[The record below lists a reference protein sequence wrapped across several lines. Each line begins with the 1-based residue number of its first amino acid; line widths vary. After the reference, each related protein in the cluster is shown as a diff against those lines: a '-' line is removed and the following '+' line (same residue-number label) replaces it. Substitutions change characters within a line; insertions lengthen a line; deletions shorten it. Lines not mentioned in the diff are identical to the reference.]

1 MGVWAF
7 RYVMRVHTYGEC
19 ADLVFLQK
27 TETCYND
34 SLHCGFLILRRNTL
48 ITEAHLKVILDQFR
62 EQRILVIGDFYLD
75 AYWYI
80 DKTRSTLSLETP
92 WHTNPV
98 VEQRYSPGAAGTVTN
113 NLKALGVGSV
123 YTLGVI
129 GEDGFGGTL
138 LNSLQANGC
147 LTDFMVQVP
156 DWVTPTYLKPI
167 HRGYEGVETEGPR
180 FDIENQSPMVEDVE
194 TAVIDALRACVPLAD
209 GVIVGDQMPIDNLG
223 VITNR
228 VRAELCGLAL
238 AFPDKIFFADS
249 RMRIGA
255 YRNVIIK
262 PNRFEAKRAVQ
273 PEWNEQEVDIA
284 SAKQCAVAL
293 SKKTQNT
300 VYITLGEN
308 GILVYSEGKFTHIP
322 GVPVDSEID
331 PVGAGDSVSA
341 GLVATLC
348 SLHTSREEAP
358 VEAAYVG
365 NLVASI
371 TVTKIGTT
379 GTASPAEILERHRSY
394 VNL

>member
-1 MGVWAF
+1 M
-7 RYVMRVHTYGEC
+7 
-19 ADLVFLQK
+19 
-27 TETCYND
+27 
-34 SLHCGFLILRRNTL
+34 
-48 ITEAHLKVILDQFR
+48 ILDQFR
-62 EQRILVIGDFYLD
+62 KQRILVIGDFYLD

-147 LTDFMVQVP
+147 LTDFVVQVP

-167 HRGYEGVETEGPR
+167 HRGYEDVETEGPR

-194 TAVIDALRACVPLAD
+194 AAVIDALQSCIPLVD
-209 GVIVGDQMPIDNLG
+209 GVIVGDQMPIENLG

-228 VRAELCGLAL
+228 VREELCELAL
-238 AFPDKIFFADS
+238 AFHDKIFFADS

-262 PNRFEAKRAVQ
+262 PNRFEAKRSVQ
-273 PEWNEQEVDIA
+273 PEWSGQEVDIE

-293 SKKTQNT
+293 AKQTQNT

-308 GILVYSEGKFTHIP
+308 GILVYAEGKFTHIQGIP
-322 GVPVDSEID
+322 IDSEID

-348 SLHTSREEAP
+348 SLRTSREEAP

-379 GTASPAEILERHRSY
+379 GTASPAEILKRHRNT

>member
-1 MGVWAF
+1 LEA
-7 RYVMRVHTYGEC
+7 
-19 ADLVFLQK
+19 
-27 TETCYND
+27 
-34 SLHCGFLILRRNTL
+34 ILN
-48 ITEAHLKVILDQFR
+48 QFR
-62 EQRILVIGDFYLD
+62 EQRILVVGDFYLD

-113 NLKALGVGSV
+113 NLKALGVDTV

-138 LNSLQANGC
+138 LNCLQINGC

-156 DWVTPTYLKPI
+156 GWVTPTYLKPI

-180 FDIENQSPMVEDVE
+180 FDIENQSSMVENVE
-194 TAVIDALRACVPLAD
+194 IAVIEALQACVPLVD
-209 GVIVGDQMPIDNLG
+209 GIIVGDQMPIENLG

-228 VRAELCGLAL
+228 VREALCELAL
-238 AFPDKIFFADS
+238 VFPDKIFFADS
-249 RMRIGA
+249 RTRIGA

-273 PEWNEQEVDIA
+273 PEWSGQEVDIEA
-284 SAKQCAVAL
+284 AKQCAVAL
-293 SKKTQNT
+293 AQQTQNT
-300 VYITLGEN
+300 VYVTLGEN
-308 GILVYSEGKFTHIP
+308 GILVYCEGKFAHIP
-322 GVPVDSEID
+322 GIPVDSEID

-348 SLHTSREEAP
+348 SLHASQEEAAA

-379 GTASPAEILERHRSY
+379 GTASPAEILERHRNCVS
-394 VNL
+394 L

>member
-1 MGVWAF
+1 MISEA
-7 RYVMRVHTYGEC
+7 R
-19 ADLVFLQK
+19 LK
-27 TETCYND
+27 T
-34 SLHCGFLILRRNTL
+34 ILNKF
-48 ITEAHLKVILDQFR
+48 HQ
-62 EQRILVIGDFYLD
+62 QRILVIGDFYLD
-75 AYWYI
+75 AYWHI
-80 DKTRSTLSLETP
+80 DKTQSTLSLETP

-98 VEQRYSPGAAGTVTN
+98 ITQRYSPGAAGTVTN
-113 NLKALGVGSV
+113 NLKALGVGNV

-138 LNSLQANGC
+138 LNCLEANGC

-156 DWVTPTYLKPI
+156 GWVTPTYLKPI

-194 TAVIDALRACVPLAD
+194 TAVIEALKACLPLVD
-209 GVIVGDQMPIDNLG
+209 GIIVGDQMPHENLG

-228 VRAELCGLAL
+228 VREALCKLAV
-238 AFPDKIFFADS
+238 AFPEKIFFADS
-249 RMRIGA
+249 RTRIGA

-273 PEWNEQEVDIA
+273 PEWRGHEVDIRA
-284 SAKQCAVAL
+284 AKECAIAL
-293 SKKTQNT
+293 AEQTQNT

-308 GILVYSEGKFTHIP
+308 GVLVYCEGKFTHIP
-322 GVPVDSEID
+322 GIPVDSEID

-341 GLVATLC
+341 GLVASLC
-348 SLHTSREEAP
+348 SLRPSQG
-358 VEAAYVG
+358 EAAAIEATYVG

-379 GTASPAEILERHRSY
+379 GTASPAEILERHRNCI
-394 VNL
+394 NL

>member
-1 MGVWAF
+1 M
-7 RYVMRVHTYGEC
+7 
-19 ADLVFLQK
+19 FLQK
-27 TETCYND
+27 QRRAIIIVTLWC
-34 SLHCGFLILRRNTL
+34 LLRHRGNTL
-48 ITEAHLKVILDQFR
+48 ITEVRLKVILNQFR

-113 NLKALGVGSV
+113 NLKALGIGSV

-156 DWVTPTYLKPI
+156 NWVTPTYLKPI

-180 FDIENQSPMVEDVE
+180 FDIENQLPMAEDVE
-194 TAVIDALRACVPLAD
+194 AAVIEALQACVPLVD
-209 GVIVGDQMPIDNLG
+209 GVIVGDQMPLENLG
-223 VITNR
+223 VITKR
-228 VRAELCGLAL
+228 VREKLCELAL
-238 AFPDKIFFADS
+238 AFPEKIFFADS
-249 RMRIGA
+249 RTRIGA
-255 YRNVIIK
+255 YQNVIIK

-273 PEWNEQEVDIA
+273 TEWDGHEVDIQA
-284 SAKQCAVAL
+284 AKQCAVAL
-293 SKKTQNT
+293 AQRTQNT
-300 VYITLGEN
+300 VYVTLGEN
-308 GILVYSEGKFTHIP
+308 GILVYCGGNFTHIL
-322 GVPVDSEID
+322 GIPVDGEID

-348 SLHTSREEAP
+348 SPHASREEVA
-358 VEAAYVG
+358 VEAAYIG

-379 GTASPAEILERHRSY
+379 GTASPAEILERHRNY

>member
-1 MGVWAF
+1 MINET
-7 RYVMRVHTYGEC
+7 R
-19 ADLVFLQK
+19 LQ
-27 TETCYND
+27 T
-34 SLHCGFLILRRNTL
+34 ILNKF
-48 ITEAHLKVILDQFR
+48 H

-75 AYWYI
+75 AYWHI
-80 DKTRSTLSLETP
+80 DKTKSTLSLETP

-113 NLKALGVGSV
+113 NLKALGVGNV

-138 LNSLQANGC
+138 LNCLKANGC

-156 DWVTPTYLKPI
+156 DWVTPTYLKPM

-180 FDIENQSPMVEDVE
+180 FDIENQSPMGEDVE
-194 TAVIDALRACVPLAD
+194 TAVIDALQVCLPLVD
-209 GVIVGDQMPIDNLG
+209 GIIVGDQMPHENLG

-228 VRAELCGLAL
+228 VREALCKLAV
-238 AFPDKIFFADS
+238 AFPEKIFFADS

-273 PEWNEQEVDIA
+273 PEWRGHEVDIRA
-284 SAKQCAVAL
+284 AKQCAVVLAEQ
-293 SKKTQNT
+293 TQNT

-308 GILVYSEGKFTHIP
+308 GILVYCEGKFTHIP
-322 GVPVDSEID
+322 GIPVDSEVD

-341 GLVATLC
+341 GLVASLC
-348 SLHTSREEAP
+348 SLRASQGEAAAI
-358 VEAAYVG
+358 EAAYVG

-379 GTASPAEILERHRSY
+379 GTASPAEILERHRNCI
-394 VNL
+394 NL

>member
-1 MGVWAF
+1 MISEA
-7 RYVMRVHTYGEC
+7 R
-19 ADLVFLQK
+19 L
-27 TETCYND
+27 ET
-34 SLHCGFLILRRNTL
+34 ILS
-48 ITEAHLKVILDQFR
+48 QFQN
-62 EQRILVIGDFYLD
+62 QRILVVGDFYLD

-80 DKTRSTLSLETP
+80 DKTLSTLSLETP

-113 NLKALGVGSV
+113 NLKALEVGAV

-138 LNSLQANGC
+138 LECLQTNGC
-147 LTDFMVQVP
+147 LTDFMIQVP
-156 DWVTPTYLKPI
+156 ERVTPTYLKPI

-180 FDIENQSPMVEDVE
+180 FDIENQSVVDEAVE
-194 TAVIDALRACVPLAD
+194 TAVINALRDSIPLVD
-209 GVIVGDQMPIDNLG
+209 GIIVGDQMPIENLG
-223 VITNR
+223 VVTNR
-228 VRAELCGLAL
+228 VRDELCELGM

-249 RMRIGA
+249 RTRIGK

-262 PNRFEAKRAVQ
+262 PNRFEAKRALQ
-273 PEWNEQEVDIA
+273 PEWSEQEVSVKEARQSAIA
-284 SAKQCAVAL
+284 LAEQ
-293 SKKTQNT
+293 TQRT
-300 VYITLGEN
+300 VYVTLGEN
-308 GILVYSEGKFTHIP
+308 GILVYDAGKFTHIP
-322 GVPVDSEID
+322 GVPINDEID

-348 SLHTSREEAP
+348 SLLHTSQAEAP

-379 GTASPAEILERHRSY
+379 GTASPAEILQRHRDY
-394 VNL
+394 GNL

>member
-1 MGVWAF
+1 M
-7 RYVMRVHTYGEC
+7 
-19 ADLVFLQK
+19 
-27 TETCYND
+27 
-34 SLHCGFLILRRNTL
+34 
-48 ITEAHLKVILDQFR
+48 ITEARLEAILNKFH

-75 AYWYI
+75 AYWYV

-92 WHTNPV
+92 WYTNPV

-113 NLKALGVGSV
+113 NLKALNVGSV
-123 YTLGVI
+123 YALGVI

-138 LNSLQANGC
+138 LNCLQANGC

-180 FDIENQSPMVEDVE
+180 FDIENQSPMAEDVE
-194 TAVIDALRACVPLAD
+194 SAVIDALRTCVPLVD
-209 GVIVGDQMPIDNLG
+209 GVIVGDQMPIENLG

-228 VRAELCGLAL
+228 VREELCELAL
-238 AFPDKIFFADS
+238 AYPERVFFADS
-249 RMRIGA
+249 RTRIGT

-273 PEWNEQEVDIA
+273 PEWSGEEVDIE
-284 SAKQCAVAL
+284 SSKQCAIVLAQQ
-293 SKKTQNT
+293 TQNT

-308 GILVYSEGKFTHIP
+308 GILVCREGKFVHIP
-322 GVPVDSEID
+322 GIPADSEID

-341 GLVATLC
+341 GLVSTLC
-348 SLHTSREEAP
+348 SLHASQEEAAA
-358 VEAAYVG
+358 EAAYVG

-379 GTASPAEILERHRSY
+379 GTASPAEILERHRHYMS
-394 VNL
+394 L

>member
-1 MGVWAF
+1 MAFPVCYKGTSIGVRCIF
-7 RYVMRVHTYGEC
+7 RH
-19 ADLVFLQK
+19 
-27 TETCYND
+27 
-34 SLHCGFLILRRNTL
+34 RRDTL
-48 ITEAHLKVILDQFR
+48 ISEARLKTILNQFHQ
-62 EQRILVIGDFYLD
+62 QRILVIGDFYLD
-75 AYWYI
+75 AYWHI

-113 NLKALGVGSV
+113 NLKALEVGSV

-138 LNSLQANGC
+138 LNRLQANGC

-156 DWVTPTYLKPI
+156 DWVTPTYLKPM

-180 FDIENQSPMVEDVE
+180 FDIENQSPMVEGVE
-194 TAVIDALRACVPLAD
+194 AAVIEALQACLPLVD
-209 GVIVGDQMPIDNLG
+209 GIIVGDQMPHENLG

-228 VRAELCGLAL
+228 VREELCKLAGT
-238 AFPDKIFFADS
+238 FPEKIFFADS
-249 RMRIGA
+249 RTRIGA

-273 PEWNEQEVDIA
+273 PEWRGHEVDIRA
-284 SAKQCAVAL
+284 AKQCAVSLA
-293 SKKTQNT
+293 KQTQNT

-308 GILVYSEGKFTHIP
+308 GILVYCEGKFTHIP
-322 GVPVDSEID
+322 GIPGDSEID

-348 SLHTSREEAP
+348 SLPASRGEEAAIA
-358 VEAAYVG
+358 AAYIG

-379 GTASPAEILERHRSY
+379 GTASPEEILERYRNY
-394 VNL
+394 INL

>member
-1 MGVWAF
+1 MVIHIAVYL
-7 RYVMRVHTYGEC
+7 RH
-19 ADLVFLQK
+19 
-27 TETCYND
+27 
-34 SLHCGFLILRRNTL
+34 RRNTL
-48 ITEAHLKVILDQFR
+48 ISEARLKTILDQFQD
-62 EQRILVIGDFYLD
+62 QRILVIGDFYLD
-75 AYWYI
+75 AYWYV

-113 NLKALGVGSV
+113 NLKALGVGTV

-138 LNSLQANGC
+138 LECLQTNGC
-147 LTDFMVQVP
+147 LTDFMIQVP
-156 DWVTPTYLKPI
+156 EWVTPTYLKPI

-180 FDIENQSPMVEDVE
+180 FDIENQSAMDETVE
-194 TAVIDALRACVPLAD
+194 TAVIDALRNCLPLVD
-209 GVIVGDQMPIDNLG
+209 GVIVGDQMPVENLG
-223 VITNR
+223 VVTNR
-228 VRAELCGLAL
+228 VRAELCELGV

-249 RMRIGA
+249 RTRIGK

-262 PNRFEAKRAVQ
+262 PNRFEARRALQ
-273 PEWNEQEVDIA
+273 PEWNGQEVSIEE
-284 SAKQCAVAL
+284 AKHCAVAL
-293 SKKTQNT
+293 AEQTQRT
-300 VYITLGEN
+300 VYVTLGEN
-308 GILVYSEGKFTHIP
+308 GILVYDSGAFTHIP
-322 GVPVDSEID
+322 GASINDEID

-348 SLHTSREEAP
+348 SLSASQAGAP

-379 GTASPAEILERHRSY
+379 GTASPPEILQRHRDY
-394 VNL
+394 QNL

>member
-1 MGVWAF
+1 MI
-7 RYVMRVHTYGEC
+7 
-19 ADLVFLQK
+19 
-27 TETCYND
+27 
-34 SLHCGFLILRRNTL
+34 S
-48 ITEAHLKVILDQFR
+48 EAHLKTILNQFQN
-62 EQRILVIGDFYLD
+62 QRILVVGDFYLD

-98 VEQRYSPGAAGTVTN
+98 IEQRYSPGAAGTVTN
-113 NLKALGVGSV
+113 NLKALGVGAV

-138 LNSLQANGC
+138 LDCLQTNGC
-147 LTDFMVQVP
+147 LTDFMIQVP
-156 DWVTPTYLKPI
+156 ERVTPTYLKPI

-180 FDIENQSPMVEDVE
+180 FDIENQSAADEAVE
-194 TAVIDALRACVPLAD
+194 TAVIDALRDCIPLVD
-209 GVIVGDQMPIDNLG
+209 GIIVGDQMPIENLG
-223 VITNR
+223 VVTNR
-228 VRAELCGLAL
+228 VRDELCELGA

-249 RMRIGA
+249 RTRIGK

-273 PEWNEQEVDIA
+273 PEWNGQEVSIEEA
-284 SAKQCAVAL
+284 RQSAVAL
-293 SKKTQNT
+293 AEKTQRT
-300 VYITLGEN
+300 VYVTLGEN
-308 GILVYSEGKFTHIP
+308 GILVYDEGKFTHIP
-322 GVPVDSEID
+322 GVSINDEID

-348 SLHTSREEAP
+348 SQVEAP

-371 TVTKIGTT
+371 TVTKIGAT
-379 GTASPAEILERHRSY
+379 GTASPTEILQRHRDY
-394 VNL
+394 QNL